1 MASTLVLVSKA
12 RCFRGEVHKY
22 AHDSAVTNVKMTFNI
37 YLPDAALTN
46 KEKVP
51 VLYYLSGLTCN
62 EDNMITKGG
71 ALAHLS
77 EARIALVTP
86 DTSPRGAG
94 IPGEDDDWELGTGA
108 GFYVDATQ
116 EPWKKN
122 YN

>member
-12 RCFRGEVHKY
+12 RCFGGEVHKY

-77 EARIALVTP
+77 E
-86 DTSPRGAG
+86 
-94 IPGEDDDWELGTGA
+94 
-108 GFYVDATQ
+108 
-116 EPWKKN
+116 
-122 YN
+122 